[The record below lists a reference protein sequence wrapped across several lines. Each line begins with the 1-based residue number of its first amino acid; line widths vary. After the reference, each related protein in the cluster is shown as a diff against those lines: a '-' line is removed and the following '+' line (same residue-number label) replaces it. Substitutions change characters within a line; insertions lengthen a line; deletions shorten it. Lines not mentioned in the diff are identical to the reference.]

1 MQRFVWDLQY
11 PNPPSDNYDLPIS
24 AIYKNTPFVPE
35 GVFVMPNNYV
45 VKLTVNGKTY
55 TQSLTVKMDPR
66 VTTST
71 ADLQQQ
77 FNLSMQAY
85 EGVKQTFAM
94 LEEIKT
100 FQARLKAT
108 REKTRNNDVQKEIA
122 DLEQKLNTFLNGNS
136 SAPVLMSEFP
146 LNRLNGAFQ
155 TLLDVLQD
163 TDAKPTTQTV
173 VAAKDLQDALRNAN
187 NLLAKLREQSNK
199 LSRP

>member
-35 GVFVMPNNYV
+35 GVFVMPNNYT

-55 TQSLTVKMDPR
+55 TQSLNVKIDPR

-71 ADLQQQ
+71 TDLQQQ
-77 FNLSMQAY
+77 FTLSMQAY

-100 FQARLKAT
+100 LQARLKAT
-108 REKTRNNDVQKEIA
+108 REKTGNNKEIA
-122 DLEQKLNTFLNGNS
+122 DLEQKLNILLNGNS
-136 SAPVLMSEFP
+136 SAPVPMSESP

-163 TDAKPTTQTV
+163 TDAKPTTQAV
-173 VAAKDLQDALRNAN
+173 FAAKDMQTALSNASIS
-187 NLLAKLREQSNK
+187 LAKLREQSNNVNAN
-199 LSRP
+199 SN